1 MHPSA
6 KDEEEVA
13 LCMKELNAPSF
24 YPSLVSL
31 WINDSFERKDLEREL
46 LAKLLVFL
54 CKSQENLLSQTQLLQ
69 GYDPFVM
76 DMERNMFR
84 N

>member
-1 MHPSA
+1 M
-6 KDEEEVA
+6 
-13 LCMKELNAPSF
+13 CMKEFNAPNF

-54 CKSQENLLSQTQLLQ
+54 CKSQENLLSQQQLLH
-69 GYDPFVM
+69 GYGPFAFDKSIVY
-76 DMERNMFR
+76 N
-84 N
+84 